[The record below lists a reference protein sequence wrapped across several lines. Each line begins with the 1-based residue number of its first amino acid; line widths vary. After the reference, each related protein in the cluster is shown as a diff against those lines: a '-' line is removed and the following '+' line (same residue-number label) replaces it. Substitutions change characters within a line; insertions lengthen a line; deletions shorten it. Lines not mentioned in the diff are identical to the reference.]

1 MFYFYYPVLLIFFFL
16 LYLALSLTDSFIY
29 DTFYRATRLNN
40 GNFLVF
46 GENGNYL
53 FNQTF
58 NLLNNGNIICDYESC
73 NLAHFSEEDG
83 GYIILRSNDYQYILS
98 PDGEKLC
105 QYKSFSDISYYYYSI
120 VPYNHINDIYYYYI
134 IHYYNNYQLYF
145 RKYSFHSKN
154 NSIKEE
160 EFYYLYNIYING
172 YITCNLMEYNN
183 NKVITCFFSYDNYIN
198 STVFDSE
205 NNFTIINTSRTI
217 TKVSCCFY
225 YIQSAVITNDGRQ
238 KALVCGITHQC
249 YLFCGGYNIN
259 TNIFIEKYINEINN
273 NILYFQPHY
282 RLIVSYFRETEEFI
296 VSFLEEYSSNYIY
309 SIFSFDN
316 DFNYSY
322 FGYLGDLTLDNSYCT
337 YKLFQHVEKNFHS
350 IFFSSLTQKY
360 CFVGNIY
367 DINNNYRIAILYIN
381 KDIKVKNPHEL
392 KPSGPL
398 FNFLCENY
406 SNYSINYSN
415 NSSMIYLEKCT
426 TEYEYIKTYSNCT
439 FYNKTYDFLYNCSE
453 KFPYEIV
460 ENNICVEYY
469 NNSNNSSLLSKTS
482 ILNYEEENKIQTVIT
497 ELVISTNITNLIETN
512 YIIDE
517 STEETIEDKLY
528 NILIQD
534 NYMTLPEK
542 IKDIFLSGI
551 INDELDSLS
560 NGGDDITMNVDNYIF
575 QITSTDNQRNNSN
588 HNISTINLGECET
601 ILKNEY
607 HIDKNK
613 PLLILKIDT
622 ILEGS
627 KIPDI
632 QYKVYHPDKKKP
644 LNLSLCDET
653 KIEINIPVSIDEE
666 NIYKYNTSSDYYNN
680 KCNVTDIPLKYRREE
695 FINKNMTLCEAD
707 CNYLGYD
714 KETKNSKCKCP
725 IKTEMDLFNLA
736 IDTDLLKNNFVN
748 ISNINIDIIKCYYLL
763 FDKDYLIYNIGNYIL
778 LFIIFLFA
786 VGSFLFCFKGS
797 YLLNRKINTLLLQ
810 TNINR
815 INKTSFNNNNLVTST
830 SITKNVNKKNKN
842 MKIIKNDKKNK
853 VKNNC
858 YPPIKKDVRKNL
870 RTINKKKNELNE
882 PNSSYQKIE
891 LKNNIKLEINR
902 KIQIKSNKKIKQ
914 NNKNK
919 CKNLNKK
926 TNNIELKHKSITNN
940 LNYRLK
946 LNDYEMNRLNYKEA
960 MLIDK
965 RT

>member
-1 MFYFYYPVLLIFFFL
+1 M
-16 LYLALSLTDSFIY
+16 
-29 DTFYRATRLNN
+29 
-40 GNFLVF
+40 
-46 GENGNYL
+46 
-53 FNQTF
+53 
-58 NLLNNGNIICDYESC
+58 
-73 NLAHFSEEDG
+73 
-83 GYIILRSNDYQYILS
+83 
-98 PDGEKLC
+98 
-105 QYKSFSDISYYYYSI
+105 
-120 VPYNHINDIYYYYI
+120 
-134 IHYYNNYQLYF
+134 
-145 RKYSFHSKN
+145 
-154 NSIKEE
+154 
-160 EFYYLYNIYING
+160 
-172 YITCNLMEYNN
+172 
-183 NKVITCFFSYDNYIN
+183 
-198 STVFDSE
+198 
-205 NNFTIINTSRTI
+205 
-217 TKVSCCFY
+217 
-225 YIQSAVITNDGRQ
+225 
-238 KALVCGITHQC
+238 
-249 YLFCGGYNIN
+249 
-259 TNIFIEKYINEINN
+259 
-273 NILYFQPHY
+273 
-282 RLIVSYFRETEEFI
+282 
-296 VSFLEEYSSNYIY
+296 
-309 SIFSFDN
+309 
-316 DFNYSY
+316 
-322 FGYLGDLTLDNSYCT
+322 GDLISDNSYCT
-337 YKLFQHVEKNFHS
+337 YNFFQYYWNNFHS

-360 CFVGNIY
+360 CFVGNIF
-367 DINNNYRIAILYIN
+367 DINNYNNRIAILYIN

-392 KPSGPL
+392 KPSYPL
-398 FNFLCENY
+398 INFLCENY
-406 SNYSINYSN
+406 SNYNINYSN

-460 ENNICVEYY
+460 ENNICVEYC
-469 NNSNNSSLLSKTS
+469 NNSSFLNKTC
-482 ILNYEEENKIQTVIT
+482 ILYNKSENKIQNDIT
-497 ELVISTNITNLIETN
+497 ELITLTTNLNNDN
-512 YIIDE
+512 YITDE

-622 ILEGS
+622 IVEGS

-763 FDKDYLIYNIGNYIL
+763 FDKYYLIYNIGNYIL
-778 LFIIFLFA
+778 LFIILLFA

-810 TNINR
+810 TNLNR
-815 INKTSFNNNNLVTST
+815 INKRSFNNNNLVTST

-891 LKNNIKLEINR
+891 FKNNIKLEINR
-902 KIQIKSNKKIKQ
+902 KIQIKCNKKTKQ

-919 CKNLNKK
+919 YKNLNKK
-926 TNNIELKHKSITNN
+926 TNNIELKHKSIMNN
-940 LNYRLK
+940 INYRLK
-946 LNDYEMNRLNYKEA
+946 LNDYEINRLNYKEA
-960 MLIDK
+960 VLIDK
-965 RT
+965 RTYFQYYWSLLRMGHLFIFSFIPNNDYNIIIIKICLFFFSFALYYTVNALFFTDETTNKIYKENGYYDFIYEIPKILYSNLICTVINLIVKTLSLSEKDILKIKSIKKGKNFDKKVEEIRKYVYIKFILFFIISFIFLFIFWFYLSCFCAVYHNTQIHLIKDTLISFSLSLLYPFGYYLIPGILRIPALRSKKKNKECIYKFSILIQFL